1 MTTKPKTRKAPDR
14 TSLSGRYR
22 ISRLRNALILSQKAI
37 GDSCVLTQDLAQI
50 GMEVFRVYETIGLL
64 IEALNAAEPA
74 KRAPRAARAKGN

>member
-1 MTTKPKTRKAPDR
+1 MTRKAPDR

-22 ISRLRNALILSQKAI
+22 ISRLHNALILSQKAI

-74 KRAPRAARAKGN
+74 NRAPRAKRVRA